1 MKEVDPKSTSRALAF
16 ELWMQAPMPMVT
28 LMKTLDVTALVRL
41 SRKRGYKFNMLLC
54 WCIGKAAAGMENFYL
69 LPVGDKLMQYDRLAV
84 NTVVATRDGGIA
96 TCDIP
101 VSADLEQFNQDYL
114 KLTGQVR
121 ESGESYELG
130 EEYMVIGTSALAG
143 YEIDGAVNI
152 YAGCYNNPFLI
163 WGKYRKKWLRA
174 TLPILYGDNVLEK
187 HGINRDRTGDREKT
201 RYLCGK
207 QGIFTRDR
215 ALIRPGSIRQ
225 LETRA
230 STRSASFFHALGGP
244 GRPYNGGGAAG
255 AYCTH
260 NGAKP
265 LKQGHLRAKRGPLGP
280 SRKSQQQTKRT
291 GFAAHGHSI
300 AETAS
305 EGKRASR
312 ANGALNRAKI
322 NGRGQKQGFGGVDRR
337 RGGVTSCYS
346 RRYDGG
352 GDRAQARQNAPFSK

>member
-1 MKEVDPKSTSRALAF
+1 MRQYALSVP
-16 ELWMQAPMPMVT
+16 LKW
-28 LMKTLDVTALVRL
+28 KDVFLRL
-41 SRKRGYKFNMLLC
+41 RYGYNVGRLTVFLFLLTQ
-54 WCIGKAAAGMENFYL
+54 IQ
-69 LPVGDKLMQYDRLAV
+69 LPEM
-84 NTVVATRDGGIA
+84 
-96 TCDIP
+96 
-101 VSADLEQFNQDYL
+101 
-114 KLTGQVR
+114 
-121 ESGESYELG
+121 
-130 EEYMVIGTSALAG
+130 
-143 YEIDGAVNI
+143 
-152 YAGCYNNPFLI
+152 
-163 WGKYRKKWLRA
+163 
-174 TLPILYGDNVLEK
+174 YGDNVIEK

-255 AYCTH
+255 AYRTH

-300 AETAS
+300 AETAQ

-312 ANGALNRAKI
+312 ANGALIRA
-322 NGRGQKQGFGGVDRR
+322 
-337 RGGVTSCYS
+337 
-346 RRYDGG
+346 
-352 GDRAQARQNAPFSK
+352 